1 MAKRYHQTKKD
12 RMHESRGERMHMMH
26 ERRAKEHEAAG
37 MRSKMHHS
45 ESERREMHMK
55 EDGMLHNDPRETAN
69 MPQHPIFHGYERIQ
83 GFLPESID
91 DSRHEIERHIMETE
105 SKSRKQYAPKHW
117 A

>member
-12 RMHESRGERMHMMH
+12 RMHERHGERMHMMH
-26 ERRAKEHEAAG
+26 ERRAREHESAG
-37 MRSKMHHS
+37 MRHKMHHS
-45 ESERREMHMK
+45 ESERREHHMR

-83 GFLPESID
+83 GFLPDSID
-91 DSRHEIERHIMETE
+91 DSRHEIERHIKETE
-105 SKSRKQYAPKHW
+105 VMSRRQYAPKHW